1 MRLDEHE
8 HVVIRTRAHPRQL
21 LGAAA
26 VLVATAAA
34 LAFVV
39 GWLERPDL
47 AAPLA
52 QYAMPLRTVAM
63 VLAAAVVLAGTVR
76 PLWRWATR
84 TVVLTSDRLVQSG
97 PLGGGERSMPLLTI
111 AAVEHRRR
119 GSGAGDLHVTFQDA
133 FQQVYWR
140 LTNVPEIERF
150 EAAMADETVSARRR
164 RERAWAA
171 APRHA
176 AGTHPGRWGR

>member
-1 MRLDEHE
+1 MRLEENE

-26 VLVATAAA
+26 VLVLTAAA

-47 AAPLA
+47 ISPLDR
-52 QYAMPLRTVAM
+52 YVVPLRTAAM
-63 VLAAAVVLAGTVR
+63 ALAALVVLLGTVR

-84 TVVLTSDRLVQSG
+84 IMVLTSDRLVQSG
-97 PLGGGERSMPLLTI
+97 PLGGGERSMPLLSI

-150 EAAMADETVSARRR
+150 EAAMAEETVSARRR
-164 RERAWAA
+164 RERAWAP
-171 APRHA
+171 APRRA
-176 AGTHPGRWGR
+176 AGLHHGRRGP

>member
-1 MRLDEHE
+1 MRLEEHE

-26 VLVATAAA
+26 VLVVTAAA

-39 GWLERPDL
+39 GWLERADL

-52 QYAMPLRTVAM
+52 GYALPLRTLAMAVAAGI
-63 VLAAAVVLAGTVR
+63 VLFGTVR

-84 TVVLTSDRLVQSG
+84 TVVLTSERLVQSG
-97 PLGGGERSMPLLTI
+97 PLGGGERSMPLLSI

-140 LTNVPEIERF
+140 LGNVPEIERF
-150 EAAMADETVSARRR
+150 EAAMAEQTLSARRR
-164 RERAWAA
+164 QARAWAPD
-171 APRHA
+171 PRHA
-176 AGTHPGRWGR
+176 GTHHGRWGR

>member
-150 EAAMADETVSARRR
+150 ESAMADETVSARRR

-171 APRHA
+171 
-176 AGTHPGRWGR
+176 THPGRWGR